1 MRDTGYA
8 PGHKFSEAL
17 RGIRAKKSAVH
28 SDRTLRGEMK
38 PKTGM
43 EAMPEEERG
52 GAKANRPGKQPQGK
66 FHRIEIE
73 PRHTIVDG
81 KKQITHV
88 VRVHHHAPKHKGHG
102 PMPPY
107 KPPTEHMHTS
117 LDAAKQHVAGLMDG
131 LEPEEQ
137 EPDSS
142 DMAASIY

>member
-1 MRDTGYA
+1 MAMRDHSYF
-8 PGHKFSEAL
+8 PGHKFGELLRRKKAEA
-17 RGIRAKKSAVH
+17 H
-28 SDRTLRGEMK
+28 SDRTMRGEAK

-43 EAMPEEERG
+43 EGMEQEERG
-52 GAKANRPGKQPQGK
+52 GSAGNRPGKKPQGK
-66 FHRIEIE
+66 FRRIEIE
-73 PRHTIVDG
+73 PKHTIVDG

-88 VRVHHHAPKHKGHG
+88 VRVHHHRPKHRPGKNE
-102 PMPPY
+102 PMPY
-107 KPPTEHMHTS
+107 KEPTEHMHTS